1 MLAGAI
7 SFLPGGVGGAEA
19 VMAAMLVAAGAP
31 EAKAVAAT
39 VIIRL
44 ATLWFAVAI
53 GVLTMALERRRLWPA
68 AATAAA

>member
-1 MLAGAI
+1 MTTLLI
-7 SFLPGGVGGAEA
+7 
-19 VMAAMLVAAGAP
+19 AAGAP

-39 VIIRL
+39 VVIRL

-53 GVLTMALERRRLWPA
+53 GGLTMVLERRRLWPA